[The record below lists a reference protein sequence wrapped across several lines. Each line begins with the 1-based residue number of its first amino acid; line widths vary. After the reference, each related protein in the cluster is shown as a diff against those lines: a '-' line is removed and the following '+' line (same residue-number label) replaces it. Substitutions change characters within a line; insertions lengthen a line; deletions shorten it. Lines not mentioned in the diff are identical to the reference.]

1 MPTPTTRTLSGGMH
15 YFRTLPAQWPDRL
28 TKLRSMGLDT
38 VETYVPWNLHEP
50 TPGEFDFT
58 GRADLERFLRD
69 AAAADLK
76 VIVRPG
82 PYICA
87 EWDNGG
93 LPSWLPGPLRCHDP
107 RFLNPVDRFFDELIP
122 LIARHQV
129 TRGGNVSMVQVEN
142 EYGSYGNDQ
151 PYLRHLADGL
161 RDRGIEVPL
170 FTSDGTSD
178 LMLTAGTLPGVRA
191 TANFGRRAAEQFA
204 ALARH
209 RPGEGEGIGE
219 GKGKGEGEGAEPFCM
234 EFWNG
239 WFDHYGDQHTTRDA
253 ADAAATLAEIL
264 DLGGSVNLYMAC
276 GGTNFGFTAGAN
288 AGGDHADG
296 AYEPTVTSYDYDAP
310 ISESGALTPKYWAYR
325 EVLAR
330 YTQLPPAPTAAAAP
344 AQETQLREPQHP
356 ETRLREPRLREPRIE
371 LNDRLALLDCL
382 DVLSRGTVHSA
393 VPPTF
398 EDLGQA
404 HGLAVHRTR
413 VPGPRSEAEPLRV
426 KGLHDRAHVLVD
438 GEPVDVLERDG
449 RTATPLS
456 VPSGGAGLTLVVE
469 SMGRVNYGPLVGE
482 RKGIVD
488 GVLHERQYL
497 FGWETDPVPLTSED
511 IGSLPWGRET
521 SAAGPSFHRGTL
533 YADEPRDAFVA
544 LPGWTKGY
552 VWVNG
557 FNLGRYW
564 SRGPQVTLY
573 LPWPLLRTGP
583 NEIVVLELD
592 QSPEDPAV
600 ETRTEPQLSTN

>member
-1 MPTPTTRTLSGGMH
+1 MTTSRVLSGGMH
-15 YFRTLPAQWPDRL
+15 YFRTLPEQWADRL
-28 TKLRSMGLDT
+28 GKLRSMGLDT

-50 TPGEFDFT
+50 RPGVFDFS
-58 GRADLERFLRD
+58 GIGDLERFLREAG
-69 AAAADLK
+69 AAGLD

-107 RFLNPVDRFFDELIP
+107 RFLEPVDRFFDELIP
-122 LIARHQV
+122 RVARHQV

-142 EYGSYGNDQ
+142 EYGSYGND
-151 PYLRHLADGL
+151 PAYLRYLADGL
-161 RDRGIEVPL
+161 RTRGIDVPL

-178 LMLTAGTLPGVRA
+178 LMLTGGTLPGVRA

-209 RPGEGEGIGE
+209 RPDD
-219 GKGKGEGEGAEPFCM
+219 APFCM

-239 WFDHYGDQHTTRDA
+239 WFDHYGEEHTTRDPE
-253 ADAAATLAEIL
+253 DAAATLAEIL
-264 DLGGSVNLYMAC
+264 DLGGSVNLYMGC

-310 ISESGALTPKYWAYR
+310 ISESGALTPKFWAYR

-330 YTQLPPAPTAAAAP
+330 HTELPPAPEAATP
-344 AQETQLREPQHP
+344 PRLP
-356 ETRLREPRLREPRIE
+356 ETRVE
-371 LNDRLALLDCL
+371 LGDRLALLDCL
-382 DVLSRGTVHSA
+382 DVLSTGTVRSS
-393 VPPTF
+393 VPPAF
-398 EDLGQA
+398 EELGLG

-413 VPGPRSEAEPLRV
+413 VPGPRTEAEPLRV
-426 KGLHDRAHVLVD
+426 KGLRDRAHVLVD
-438 GEPVDVLERDG
+438 GEPLAVLERDA
-449 RTATPLS
+449 RTSTPLK
-456 VPSGGAGLTLVVE
+456 VAADGAGLTLVVE
-469 SMGRVNYGPLVGE
+469 SMGRVNYGPLLGE
-482 RKGIVD
+482 RKGVLD

-497 FGWETDPVPLTSED
+497 FGWETDPVPLTPD
-511 IGSLPWGRET
+511 DVRALPWGRAT
-521 SAAGPSFHRGTL
+521 SASGPSFHRGVL
-533 YADEPRDAFVA
+533 AVDEPRDTFLA
-544 LPGWTKGY
+544 LPGWTKGH

-557 FNLGRYW
+557 FHLGRYW

-573 LPWPLLRTGP
+573 LPWPLLREGP
-583 NEIVVLELD
+583 NDVVVLELD
-592 QSPEDPAV
+592 GAPEQRAV
-600 ETRTEPQLSTN
+600 ELRGEPELGAAKDSVQGGLLAG